1 MKFSSLLT
9 SAWLIALAQP
19 TAAQINNDRGRI
31 VGDGQLVTQQRTVGR
46 FDQLSVDYAVTV
58 RITEGDP
65 ALVELEA
72 EGNVLPYLTVD
83 TKGGQLLIGLS
94 RRASFKEIKKVT
106 VTIHN
111 PRLNRISAR
120 TACGITSEL
129 PIEGKELIL
138 TLNEA
143 CSLTAPLR
151 LRRLEINLEAAS
163 SVTLQGETTEATLRL
178 EGAGKV
184 NAEKLTIGQ
193 AEVSLNGASQARL
206 HVTGTLTASAD
217 GVSTL
222 TYSGNP
228 TVQSAKTT
236 GLSSIEPN

>member
-1 MKFSSLLT
+1 MKFFSLLT
-9 SAWLIALAQP
+9 SACFIALAQP
-19 TAAQINNDRGRI
+19 VAAQINNDGGR
-31 VGDGQLVTQQRTVGR
+31 VTGDGQLVTQQRTVGR

-120 TACGITSEL
+120 TACGITSDL
-129 PIEGKELIL
+129 PIEGEELLL

-151 LRRLEINLEAAS
+151 LRRLEVNLEAAS
-163 SVTLQGETTEATLRL
+163 SVTLQGETTEATLRV

-184 NAEKLTIGQ
+184 SAEKLIIGQ
-193 AEVSLNGASQARL
+193 AEVSLDGASRARL
-206 HVTGTLTASAD
+206 HVTGTLTAEAD
-217 GVSTL
+217 GVSKL

-228 TVQSAKTT
+228 TVLSKKTT
-236 GLSSIEPN
+236 GLSTIKPN

>member
-1 MKFSSLLT
+1 MKFFSMLT
-9 SAWLIALAQP
+9 SACLIALAQHA
-19 TAAQINNDRGRI
+19 AAQINNDSGKI
-31 VGDGQLVTQQRTVGR
+31 IGNGQLVTQQRTVDR
-46 FDQLSVDYAVTV
+46 FDQLSVDYAVSV

-72 EGNVLPYLTVD
+72 EGNVLPYLTVE
-83 TKGGQLLIGLS
+83 TKSGRLLIGLS

-111 PRLNRISAR
+111 PKLSRISAQ
-120 TACGITSEL
+120 TACGITSDL
-129 PIEGKELIL
+129 PIEGDELIL

-151 LRRLEINLEAAS
+151 LRRLEVNLEAAS
-163 SVTLQGETTEATLRL
+163 SVTLQGETREATFRV

-184 NAEKLTIGQ
+184 NAEKLIIGQ
-193 AEVSLNGASQARL
+193 AEVSLNGASRARL
-206 HVTGTLTASAD
+206 HVTGTLTAEAD
-217 GVSTL
+217 GVSKL

-228 TVQSAKTT
+228 TVQSARTS
-236 GLSSIEPN
+236 GLSSIKPN